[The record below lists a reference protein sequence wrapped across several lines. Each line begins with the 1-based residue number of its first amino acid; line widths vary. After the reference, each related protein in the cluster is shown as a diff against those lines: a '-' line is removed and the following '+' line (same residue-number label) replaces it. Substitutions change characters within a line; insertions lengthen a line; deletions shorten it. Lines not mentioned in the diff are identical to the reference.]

1 MDDIEDQKRRLLTP
15 PTEWLERVKTKS
27 PDQRPDFEPPFDDN
41 DGVNTLS
48 TKSVTKDRGKNPKAA
63 RLTAIV
69 SSILLIGMTSLWL
82 ETRSNGKARIVAL
95 ETKLQL
101 LEQASNEISIQKNKE
116 INQNEARSIA
126 QTRIVTLEEK
136 VALLEQAANED
147 SLQKNELTA
156 ENETLRSQ
164 VSLLETSL
172 RSVSNENT
180 SLKKNQDRRQ
190 EDPTPI
196 IKAAKVPTSSETSL
210 ISPPSQAGGIWF
222 VNLESHTSSVVAED
236 RAAELRVQLEPLNIS
251 VAGAVVRNRQY
262 FRVRAAGFKSEALA
276 KRAADWMSLQAKAGP
291 YWIGKNRDETQDSGS
306 SLKTTASKSEVTISK
321 PDTPLNL
328 QELRDPGSWFIFVDR
343 FEQRSLAEAAIKD
356 LSDQGLEA
364 KVTVEAKSGDIFYRV
379 QISGIENEAKGDAI
393 MKQLRRSQ
401 FTDAKLRKTVG

>member
-147 SLQKNELTA
+147 SLQKNE
-156 ENETLRSQ
+156 
-164 VSLLETSL
+164 
-172 RSVSNENT
+172 
-180 SLKKNQDRRQ
+180 
-190 EDPTPI
+190 
-196 IKAAKVPTSSETSL
+196 
-210 ISPPSQAGGIWF
+210 
-222 VNLESHTSSVVAED
+222 
-236 RAAELRVQLEPLNIS
+236 
-251 VAGAVVRNRQY
+251 
-262 FRVRAAGFKSEALA
+262 
-276 KRAADWMSLQAKAGP
+276 
-291 YWIGKNRDETQDSGS
+291 
-306 SLKTTASKSEVTISK
+306 
-321 PDTPLNL
+321 
-328 QELRDPGSWFIFVDR
+328 
-343 FEQRSLAEAAIKD
+343 
-356 LSDQGLEA
+356 
-364 KVTVEAKSGDIFYRV
+364 
-379 QISGIENEAKGDAI
+379 
-393 MKQLRRSQ
+393 
-401 FTDAKLRKTVG
+401 